1 MFKSILRFLFDNIGN
16 QLSSKKIA
24 DTLTSNGRKIDAK
37 TVEKYINALI
47 ESYIIYQANRY
58 NIKGKEYLKT
68 LEKYYI
74 VDIGLR
80 YSLLGS
86 RSYDTGHILENVVYL
101 ELIRRGYEVY
111 VGKINDL
118 EVDFVAM
125 SLDNV
130 IYYQVAA
137 TTRDNQTLQREL
149 SSLEKISDHYQ
160 KFILTLDDEPE
171 ANYNGIRKVNVLDW
185 LLGKVQ

>member
-1 MFKSILRFLFDNIGN
+1 
-16 QLSSKKIA
+16 
-24 DTLTSNGRKIDAK
+24 
-37 TVEKYINALI
+37 
-47 ESYIIYQANRY
+47 
-58 NIKGKEYLKT
+58 
-68 LEKYYI
+68 
-74 VDIGLR
+74 
-80 YSLLGS
+80 
-86 RSYDTGHILENVVYL
+86 
-101 ELIRRGYEVY
+101 
-111 VGKINDL
+111 
-118 EVDFVAM
+118 M

-171 ANYNGIRKVNVLDW
+171 VNYNGIRKVNVLDW

>member
-1 MFKSILRFLFDNIGN
+1 
-16 QLSSKKIA
+16 
-24 DTLTSNGRKIDAK
+24 
-37 TVEKYINALI
+37 
-47 ESYIIYQANRY
+47 
-58 NIKGKEYLKT
+58 
-68 LEKYYI
+68 
-74 VDIGLR
+74 
-80 YSLLGS
+80 
-86 RSYDTGHILENVVYL
+86 
-101 ELIRRGYEVY
+101 
-111 VGKINDL
+111 
-118 EVDFVAM
+118 M